1 MIRLI
6 ATDLDN
12 TLLNKDGKVPPE
24 TVAALIRAEEKG
36 VVVTV
41 ATGRSFASARG
52 VAEMIGGNGLAICYN
67 GSQIR
72 RLADG
77 MVLYSGCVDKDVQ
90 RGIIEFVHAR
100 GLYLQMYDRDEIVVE
115 KLRLDKH
122 NDPDLHFASHREVG
136 DFFKESLFDTPKMM
150 IAADPEEVPALQAEL
165 EEMYAG
171 RIFCAQSEP
180 HLIEIMPAAVNKGT
194 ALVALC
200 QELGIR
206 RDEVMAL
213 GDNTNDMHLL
223 QAAGLAV
230 AVGNAVSA
238 LKEYAD
244 YVCEG
249 ERSDGFREA
258 LEKFVLAPDAEMA
271 LEEWQNRVAPQM

>member
-1 MIRLI
+1 MIKLI

-12 TLLNKDGKVPPE
+12 TLLDKDGSVPPE
-24 TVAALIRAEEKG
+24 TVAALAKAEEKG
-36 VVVTV
+36 VTVTV

-90 RGIIEFVHAR
+90 QGIIEFVHER
-100 GLYLQMYDRDEIVVE
+100 GLYLQMYDNDEIVVE
-115 KLRLDKH
+115 TLRLDKH
-122 NDPDLHFASHREVG
+122 NDPDLKFASHREVG
-136 DFFKESLFDTPKMM
+136 DFLKEPLFGTPKMM
-150 IAADPEEVPALQAEL
+150 IAADPAEVPALQAEL
-165 EEMYAG
+165 EEMFAG

-194 ALVALC
+194 ALAALC
-200 QELGIR
+200 QEMGIR
-206 RDEVMAL
+206 REEIMAL

-223 QAAGLAV
+223 QAAGLAIAV
-230 AVGNAVSA
+230 ANAVPR
-238 LKEYAD
+238 LQEYAD
-244 YVCEG
+244 YVCKG
-249 ERSDGFREA
+249 ERSEGFREA
-258 LEKFVLAPDAEMA
+258 IEKFILAPDAA
-271 LEEWQNRVAPQM
+271 IAVEEWENNVR

>member
-12 TLLNKDGKVPPE
+12 TLLDKSGGVPPE
-24 TVAALIRAEEKG
+24 TVAALAEAEQKG
-36 VVVTV
+36 VIVTV

-77 MVLYSGCVDKDVQ
+77 AVLYSGCVDKDVQ
-90 RGIIEFVHAR
+90 RAIIGFVHER
-100 GLYLQMYDRDEIVVE
+100 GLYLQQYDNDEIVVE
-115 KLRLDKH
+115 TLRLDKH

-136 DFFKESLFDTPKMM
+136 DFLKEPLFDTPKMM
-150 IAADPEEVPALQAEL
+150 IAADPAEVPVLQAEL
-165 EEMYAG
+165 EEMFAG

-194 ALVALC
+194 ALAALC
-200 QELGIR
+200 QEFGIR

-223 QAAGLAV
+223 QAAGLAIAV
-230 AVGNAVSA
+230 ANAVPA
-238 LKEYAD
+238 LQEYAD
-244 YVCEG
+244 YVCKG

-258 LEKFVLAPDAEMA
+258 IEKFILAPDAAMA
-271 LEEWQNRVAPQM
+271 VEEWENNVR

>member
-12 TLLNKDGKVPPE
+12 TLLNKDGRVPRK
-24 TVAALIRAEEKG
+24 TVSALAKAEKKG

-77 MVLYSGCVDKDVQ
+77 LVLYSGCVDKDVQ
-90 RGIIEFVHAR
+90 RGIIEFVHER

-115 KLRLDKH
+115 TLRLDKH

-136 DFFKESLFDTPKMM
+136 PK
-150 IAADPEEVPALQAEL
+150 EVPALQAEL
-165 EEMYAG
+165 EEMFEG

-180 HLIEIMPAAVNKGT
+180 HLIEIMPASVNKGT

-200 QELGIR
+200 LEMGIR
-206 RDEVMAL
+206 REEVMAL

-230 AVGNAVSA
+230 AVGNAVPA

-249 ERSDGFREA
+249 KRSAGFREA

-271 LEEWQNRVAPQM
+271 LAEWENRVAPRM

>member
-1 MIRLI
+1 MIKLI

-12 TLLNKDGKVPPE
+12 TLLDKDGSVPPE
-24 TVAALIRAEEKG
+24 TVAALAKAEEKG
-36 VVVTV
+36 VTVTV

-90 RGIIEFVHAR
+90 RGIIEFVHER
-100 GLYLQMYDRDEIVVE
+100 GLYLQMYDNDEIVVE
-115 KLRLDKH
+115 TLRLDMH
-122 NDPDLHFASHREVG
+122 NDPDLKFASHREVG
-136 DFFKESLFDTPKMM
+136 DFLKEPLFDTPKMM
-150 IAADPEEVPALQAEL
+150 IAADPAEVPALQAEL
-165 EEMYAG
+165 EEMFAG

-194 ALVALC
+194 ALAALC
-200 QELGIR
+200 QEMGIR
-206 RDEVMAL
+206 REEIMAL

-223 QAAGLAV
+223 QAAGLAIAV
-230 AVGNAVSA
+230 ANAVPR
-238 LKEYAD
+238 LQEYAD
-244 YVCEG
+244 YVCKG
-249 ERSDGFREA
+249 ERSEGFREA
-258 LEKFVLAPDAEMA
+258 IEKFILAPDAAMA
-271 LEEWQNRVAPQM
+271 VEEWENNVR

>member
-1 MIRLI
+1 MIKLI

-12 TLLNKDGKVPPE
+12 TLLDKDGSVPPE
-24 TVAALIRAEEKG
+24 TVAALAKAEEKG
-36 VVVTV
+36 VTVTV

-90 RGIIEFVHAR
+90 RGIIEFVHER
-100 GLYLQMYDRDEIVVE
+100 GLYLQMYDNDEIVVE
-115 KLRLDKH
+115 TLRLDKH
-122 NDPDLHFASHREVG
+122 NDPDLQFASHREVG
-136 DFFKESLFDTPKMM
+136 DFLKEPLFDTPKMM
-150 IAADPEEVPALQAEL
+150 IAADPAEVPALQAEL
-165 EEMYAG
+165 EEMFAG

-194 ALVALC
+194 ALAALC
-200 QELGIR
+200 QEMGIR
-206 RDEVMAL
+206 REEIMAL

-223 QAAGLAV
+223 QAAGLAIAV
-230 AVGNAVSA
+230 ANAVPR
-238 LKEYAD
+238 LQEYAD
-244 YVCEG
+244 YVCKG
-249 ERSDGFREA
+249 ERSEGFREA
-258 LEKFVLAPDAEMA
+258 IEKFILAPDAA
-271 LEEWQNRVAPQM
+271 IAVEEWENNVR

>member
-12 TLLNKDGKVPPE
+12 TLLDKSGGVPPE
-24 TVAALIRAEEKG
+24 TVAALAEAEKKG

-52 VAEMIGGNGLAICYN
+52 VAELIGGNGLAICYN

-77 MVLYSGCVDKDVQ
+77 ALLYSGCVDKDVQ
-90 RGIIEFVHAR
+90 QAIIEFVHER
-100 GLYLQMYDRDEIVVE
+100 GLYLQQYDNDVIVVE
-115 KLRLDKH
+115 TLRLDKH
-122 NDPDLHFASHREVG
+122 NDPDLRFAPHREVG
-136 DFFKESLFDTPKMM
+136 DFLKEPLFDTPKMM
-150 IAADPEEVPALQAEL
+150 IAADPAEVPVLQAEL
-165 EEMYAG
+165 EEMFAG

-194 ALVALC
+194 ALAALC
-200 QELGIR
+200 QEFGIR

-223 QAAGLAV
+223 QAAGLAIAV
-230 AVGNAVSA
+230 ANAVPQ
-238 LKEYAD
+238 LQEYAD
-244 YVCEG
+244 YVCRG
-249 ERSDGFREA
+249 ERSEGFREA
-258 LEKFVLAPDAEMA
+258 IEKFILAPDAAMA
-271 LEEWQNRVAPQM
+271 VEEWENNVR

>member
-12 TLLNKDGKVPPE
+12 TLLDKDGKVPPE
-24 TVAALIRAEEKG
+24 TVAALAEAEKKG

-77 MVLYSGCVDKDVQ
+77 AVLYSGCVDKDVQ
-90 RGIIEFVHAR
+90 QAIIEFVHER
-100 GLYLQMYDRDEIVVE
+100 GLYLQMYDNDEIVVE
-115 KLRLDKH
+115 TLRLDKH

-136 DFFKESLFDTPKMM
+136 DFLQEPLFDTPKMM
-150 IAADPEEVPALQAEL
+150 IAANPAEVPVLQAEL
-165 EEMYAG
+165 EEMFAG

-194 ALVALC
+194 ALAALC
-200 QELGIR
+200 QEFGIR
-206 RDEVMAL
+206 REEVMAL

-230 AVGNAVSA
+230 AVANAVPR
-238 LKEYAD
+238 LQEYAD
-244 YVCEG
+244 YVCKG
-249 ERSDGFREA
+249 ERSEGFREA
-258 LEKFVLAPDAEMA
+258 IEKFILAPDAAMA
-271 LEEWQNRVAPQM
+271 VEEWENNVR

>member
-24 TVAALIRAEEKG
+24 TVAALTRAEEKG

-52 VAEMIGGNGLAICYN
+52 VSEMIGGNGLAICYN

-100 GLYLQMYDRDEIVVE
+100 GRYLQMYDRDEIVVE

-136 DFFKESLFDTPKMM
+136 DFLKESLFDTPKMM

-200 QELGIR
+200 L
-206 RDEVMAL
+206 
-213 GDNTNDMHLL
+213 
-223 QAAGLAV
+223 
-230 AVGNAVSA
+230 
-238 LKEYAD
+238 
-244 YVCEG
+244 
-249 ERSDGFREA
+249 
-258 LEKFVLAPDAEMA
+258 
-271 LEEWQNRVAPQM
+271 

>member
-1 MIRLI
+1 MIKLI

-12 TLLNKDGKVPPE
+12 TLLDKDGSVPPE
-24 TVAALIRAEEKG
+24 TVAALAKAEEKG
-36 VVVTV
+36 VTVTV

-90 RGIIEFVHAR
+90 RGIIEFVHER
-100 GLYLQMYDRDEIVVE
+100 GLYLQMYDNDEIVVE
-115 KLRLDKH
+115 TLRLDMH
-122 NDPDLHFASHREVG
+122 NDPDLKFASHREVG
-136 DFFKESLFDTPKMM
+136 DFLKEPLFDTPKMM
-150 IAADPEEVPALQAEL
+150 IAADPAEVPALQAEL
-165 EEMYAG
+165 EEMFAG

-194 ALVALC
+194 ALAALC
-200 QELGIR
+200 QEMGIR
-206 RDEVMAL
+206 REEIMAL

-223 QAAGLAV
+223 QAAGLAIAV
-230 AVGNAVSA
+230 ANAVPR
-238 LKEYAD
+238 LQEYAD
-244 YVCEG
+244 YVCQG
-249 ERSDGFREA
+249 ERSEGFREA
-258 LEKFVLAPDAEMA
+258 VEKFILAPDAA
-271 LEEWQNRVAPQM
+271 IAVEEWENNVR